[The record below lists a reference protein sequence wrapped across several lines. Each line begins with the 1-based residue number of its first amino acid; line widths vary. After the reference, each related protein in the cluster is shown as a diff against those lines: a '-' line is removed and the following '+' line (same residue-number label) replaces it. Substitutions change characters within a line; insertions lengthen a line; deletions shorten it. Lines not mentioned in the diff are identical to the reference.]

1 MNGLSNI
8 VVIVC
13 YVLGIILQIGLLFLK
28 PRYLSTIP
36 LIITCSIALSLRSD
50 DFFILSFIQ
59 AGIDAIGVAAF
70 RLYDSRKAKK
80 RGGFMMKRK
89 LINIIVGSCLG
100 IAALSTT
107 IASVALYAIG
117 KNKGDVLHF
126 DFDSYENLNCYSGLE
141 KEFEKK
147 DLTRKRRFLA
157 NTWLISLN
165 EDGKVSS
172 LNGDRSY
179 VDSKGN
185 KDFRKRQLTQGNY
198 QINKLKRDDTVNA
211 IVGVN
216 LFDFFG
222 ALPGLNL
229 EKADTISVD
238 DEWTTSI
245 NSGCYLYTNGVWK
258 KTETSVS
265 GYFTPIDLVDS
276 DGVGKMT
283 NYYIERSFLWIEK

>member
-1 MNGLSNI
+1 
-8 VVIVC
+8 
-13 YVLGIILQIGLLFLK
+13 
-28 PRYLSTIP
+28 
-36 LIITCSIALSLRSD
+36 
-50 DFFILSFIQ
+50 
-59 AGIDAIGVAAF
+59 
-70 RLYDSRKAKK
+70 
-80 RGGFMMKRK
+80 MMKRK

-126 DFDSYENLNCYSGLE
+126 DFDSYENLNCYGRLE

-157 NTWLISLN
+157 NTWLISLD

-179 VDSKGN
+179 VDNKGN

-198 QINKLKRDDTVNA
+198 QINKLKRNDTVNA
-211 IVGVN
+211 IAGVN

-222 ALPGLNL
+222 ALPGFNL

-276 DGVGKMT
+276 DGIGKTT